1 MTSRFRA
8 FVAARPRLH
17 RSLQLLTWAP
27 VAFFAN
33 QHIAGVIAIEGRSM
47 QPTFNPDASM
57 LHEDVVFVNRFV
69 KITQNWRV
77 GDIVTFWAPG
87 VNSFVLVTKR
97 IIALEGDIVRT
108 LHPWKDKTV
117 RVPQGHAWVEGD
129 EPIRSRDSNTFGPLP
144 LGLVDG
150 RIDAVLWPH
159 WRFRRIHRSMPEA
172 AEKRVI
178 HHRNNAMK
186 TED

>member
-1 MTSRFRA
+1 MVFTSTA
-8 FVAARPRLH
+8 NLQPGCIHAARRRRLCK
-17 RSLQLLTWAP
+17 SLCQDHTKLASRRHSNFLVRCLGLVSELVLTHTLAP
-27 VAFFAN
+27 TI
-33 QHIAGVIAIEGRSM
+33 HHTCR
-47 QPTFNPDASM
+47 
-57 LHEDVVFVNRFV
+57 
-69 KITQNWRV
+69 
-77 GDIVTFWAPG
+77 APG